1 MKLLLLGVGDLTL
14 SFLLRISAPVPSRD
28 ASRSLQKSCSG
39 VFFPSLWQCF
49 PKTEGG
55 PFGLDSSRVFG
66 RPNKAKDTHTQIH
79 TPDRSRKKSDNNF
92 ENIFVTYLMLK
103 ESLA

>member
-14 SFLLRISAPVPSRD
+14 SFLLRNSASVPSRD
-28 ASRSLQKSCSG
+28 ASRSFQKSCSG
-39 VFFPSLWQCF
+39 VFFPSLLQCF

-66 RPNKAKDTHTQIH
+66 RPNKAKDTHTNTH
-79 TPDRSRKKSDNNF
+79 TGQK
-92 ENIFVTYLMLK
+92 
-103 ESLA
+103 